1 MALTVDDIKKWLGS
15 LEQKRDE
22 LRLQAHLL
30 GMEARDE
37 FDKVDQSIDRFRGAV
52 QWVSSTASAAARE
65 TPAAI
70 KSGAET
76 LTRTVSD
83 SITELRASHADTLDT
98 LKQRAGNLHAE
109 IEKATLSI
117 QDAAGLLKDKVG
129 EASVDF
135 RRRAEEAKTEFAAK
149 AADAKTQIA
158 GKLEEIKHKGQEMKE
173 RSERISEGVKGAL
186 KGMAEDFSRHLG
198 ELHTDLD
205 NRLTA
210 LKSKVESS
218 GQSEAKK

>member
-173 RSERISEGVKGAL
+173 RSERVSEGVKGAL

>member
-37 FDKVDQSIDRFRGAV
+37 FDKVDRSIDKFRGAV
-52 QWVSSTASAAARE
+52 QWVSSIASVAARE
-65 TPAAI
+65 APATI
-70 KSGAET
+70 KTGAEK

-83 SITELRASHADTLDT
+83 SITEFQTAHADTLDT
-98 LKQRAGNLHAE
+98 LKQRAGDLHAE
-109 IEKATLSI
+109 IEKATLSL
-117 QDAAGLLKDKVG
+117 QDAVGSLKDKAD
-129 EASVDF
+129 ETSADF

-149 AADAKTQIA
+149 AEDAKTQIA
-158 GKLEEIKHKGQEMKE
+158 GKLEEMKHKGQEMKE
-173 RSERISEGVKGAL
+173 RSELLSEGVKGAL

-205 NRLTA
+205 KRLTA
-210 LKSKVESS
+210 LKGKVESS
-218 GQSEAKK
+218 GRSEAKK

>member
-1 MALTVDDIKKWLGS
+1 MALTVDDIKEWLGS

-37 FDKVDQSIDRFRGAV
+37 FDKVDQSIDKFRGAV

-65 TPAAI
+65 APTTI
-70 KSGAET
+70 KTGAEK

-83 SITELRASHADTLDT
+83 SITELRAAHADTLDT
-98 LKQRAGNLHAE
+98 LKQRAGELHTE
-109 IEKATLSI
+109 IEKATLSL
-117 QDAAGLLKDKVG
+117 QDAVGSLKDKAG
-129 EASVDF
+129 EASADL
-135 RRRAEEAKTEFAAK
+135 RRRGEEAKMEFVAK
-149 AADAKTQIA
+149 AGDAKTQIE
-158 GKLEEIKHKGQEMKE
+158 GKLEEMKE
-173 RSERISEGVKGAL
+173 RSELVSEGVKGAL
-186 KGMAEDFSRHLG
+186 KGMAEDFSRHLH

-210 LKSKVESS
+210 LKSKIGSS
-218 GQSEAKK
+218 GRSEDKK

>member
-37 FDKVDQSIDRFRGAV
+37 FDKVDQSIDKFRGAV

-65 TPAAI
+65 APAAI
-70 KSGAET
+70 KTGAEK

-83 SITELRASHADTLDT
+83 SITELRAAHADTLDT
-98 LKQRAGNLHAE
+98 LKQRAGDLHAE
-109 IEKATLSI
+109 IEQATLSL
-117 QDAAGLLKDKVG
+117 QDAVGSLKDKAG
-129 EASVDF
+129 EASDDF
-135 RRRAEEAKTEFAAK
+135 QRRAEEAKTEFAAK

-158 GKLEEIKHKGQEMKE
+158 GKLEELKHKGQEMKE
-173 RSERISEGVKGAL
+173 RSSLVSEGVKGAL
-186 KGMAEDFSRHLG
+186 KGMAEDFSRHLS

-205 NRLTA
+205 KRLTA

-218 GQSEAKK
+218 GRSDAKK

>member
-37 FDKVDQSIDRFRGAV
+37 FDKVEQSIDRFRGAV

-109 IEKATLSI
+109 IEKATLSL
-117 QDAAGLLKDKVG
+117 QDAAGSLKEKVG

-158 GKLEEIKHKGQEMKE
+158 GKLDEIKHKGQEMKE
-173 RSERISEGVKGAL
+173 RSERVSEGVKGAL

>member
-22 LRLQAHLL
+22 LKLQAHLL

-37 FDKVDQSIDRFRGAV
+37 LDKVDQSIDKFRGAV
-52 QWVSSTASAAARE
+52 QWVSSTATAAARE
-65 TPAAI
+65 APATI
-70 KSGAET
+70 KTGAEK

-83 SITELRASHADTLDT
+83 SITEFQAAHADTVDS
-98 LKQRAGNLHAE
+98 LKQRAGDLHAE
-109 IEKATLSI
+109 LEKATLSL
-117 QDAAGLLKDKVG
+117 QETVGSLKDKAG
-129 EASVDF
+129 EASADF
-135 RRRAEEAKTEFAAK
+135 LRLAEEAKTEFIAK
-149 AADAKTQIA
+149 AAEAKTQMA
-158 GKLEEIKHKGQEMKE
+158 GKLEEMKHKGQEMKE
-173 RSERISEGVKGAL
+173 RSGLLSEGVKGAL

-205 NRLTA
+205 KRLTA

-218 GQSEAKK
+218 GQSEDKK

>member
-37 FDKVDQSIDRFRGAV
+37 FDKVDQSIDKFRGAV
-52 QWVSSTASAAARE
+52 QWVSSAASAAARE
-65 TPAAI
+65 APATI
-70 KSGAET
+70 KTGAET
-76 LTRTVSD
+76 LARTVSD
-83 SITELRASHADTLDT
+83 SITELRAAHADTFDT
-98 LKQRAGNLHAE
+98 LKQRAGDLHAE
-109 IEKATLSI
+109 IEKATLSL
-117 QDAAGLLKDKVG
+117 QDTVGSLRDKAG
-129 EASVDF
+129 EASADF
-135 RRRAEEAKTEFAAK
+135 RRRAEEAKAEFTAK
-149 AADAKTQIA
+149 AADARTQIA
-158 GKLEEIKHKGQEMKE
+158 GKLEEIQHKGQEMKE
-173 RSERISEGVKGAL
+173 RSQRVSEGVKGAL

-218 GQSEAKK
+218 GRSEDKK

>member
-37 FDKVDQSIDRFRGAV
+37 FDKVDRSIDKFRGAV
-52 QWVSSTASAAARE
+52 QWVSSIASVAARE
-65 TPAAI
+65 APATI
-70 KSGAET
+70 KTGAEK

-83 SITELRASHADTLDT
+83 SITEFQTAHADTLDA
-98 LKQRAGNLHAE
+98 LKQRAGDLHAE
-109 IEKATLSI
+109 IEKATLSL
-117 QDAAGLLKDKVG
+117 QETVGSLKDKAG
-129 EASVDF
+129 ETSADF

-149 AADAKTQIA
+149 AEDAKTQIA
-158 GKLEEIKHKGQEMKE
+158 GKLEEMKHKGQEMKE
-173 RSERISEGVKGAL
+173 RSELLSEGVKGAL

-205 NRLTA
+205 KRLTA
-210 LKSKVESS
+210 LKGKVESS
-218 GQSEAKK
+218 GRSEAKK

>member
-22 LRLQAHLL
+22 LKLQAHLL

-37 FDKVDQSIDRFRGAV
+37 LDKVDQSIDKFRGAV
-52 QWVSSTASAAARE
+52 QWAARE
-65 TPAAI
+65 APATI
-70 KSGAET
+70 KTGAEK

-83 SITELRASHADTLDT
+83 SITEFQTAHADTVDS
-98 LKQRAGNLHAE
+98 LKQRASDLHAG
-109 IEKATLSI
+109 IEKATLSL
-117 QDAAGLLKDKVG
+117 QETVGSLKGKAG
-129 EASVDF
+129 EASADF
-135 RRRAEEAKTEFAAK
+135 LRLAEEAKTEFSAK
-149 AADAKTQIA
+149 AADAKTQLA
-158 GKLEEIKHKGQEMKE
+158 EKLEEMKHKGQEMKE
-173 RSERISEGVKGAL
+173 RSELLSEGVKGAL

-205 NRLTA
+205 KRLTA

-218 GQSEAKK
+218 GQSEDKK

>member
-1 MALTVDDIKKWLGS
+1 MALTIDDIKKWLDS

-37 FDKVDQSIDRFRGAV
+37 FDKVDQSIDKFRGAV
-52 QWVSSTASAAARE
+52 QWVSSTASAAARDAPVMLK
-65 TPAAI
+65 T
-70 KSGAET
+70 GAEN

-83 SITELRASHADTLDT
+83 SITELRSEHADTIDT
-98 LKQRAGNLHAE
+98 LKQRAGDLHAE
-109 IEKATLSI
+109 IEKTTLSL
-117 QDAAGLLKDKVG
+117 QDAVGSLKSKAG
-129 EASVDF
+129 EASADF

-149 AADAKTQIA
+149 AADAKTHIA
-158 GKLEEIKHKGQEMKE
+158 GKLEELKHKGQEMKE
-173 RSERISEGVKGAL
+173 RSERVSEGVKGAL

-205 NRLTA
+205 KRLTA

-218 GQSEAKK
+218 GSEDKK

>member
-37 FDKVDQSIDRFRGAV
+37 FNKVDQSIDKFRGAV

-65 TPAAI
+65 APTTI
-70 KSGAET
+70 KTGAEK

-83 SITELRASHADTLDT
+83 SITELRTAHADTLDT
-98 LKQRAGNLHAE
+98 LKQRAGDLHAE
-109 IEKATLSI
+109 IEKATLSVHE
-117 QDAAGLLKDKVG
+117 AVGSLKDKAG

-135 RRRAEEAKTEFAAK
+135 RRRAEETKTEFSAK
-149 AADAKTQIA
+149 AADAKIQIE
-158 GKLEEIKHKGQEMKE
+158 GKLEEMKHKGQEMKE
-173 RSERISEGVKGAL
+173 RSGLMVEEVKGAL
-186 KGMAEDFSRHLG
+186 KGMAEDFARHLN
-198 ELHTDLD
+198 EFHTDLD
-205 NRLTA
+205 SRLIA
-210 LKSKVESS
+210 LKSKIGSP
-218 GQSEAKK
+218 GRSEDTK

>member
-1 MALTVDDIKKWLGS
+1 MALTVDDIKGWLGS

-37 FDKVDQSIDRFRGAV
+37 FDKVDQSIDKFRGAV

-65 TPAAI
+65 APTTI
-70 KSGAET
+70 KTGAEK

-83 SITELRASHADTLDT
+83 SITELRAAHADTLDT
-98 LKQRAGNLHAE
+98 LKQRAGELHTE
-109 IEKATLSI
+109 IEKATLSL
-117 QDAAGLLKDKVG
+117 QDAVGSLKDKAG
-129 EASVDF
+129 EASADL
-135 RRRAEEAKTEFAAK
+135 RRRAEEAKMEFVAK
-149 AADAKTQIA
+149 AGDAKTQIE
-158 GKLEEIKHKGQEMKE
+158 GKLEEMKHKGQEMKE
-173 RSERISEGVKGAL
+173 RSELVSEGVKGAL
-186 KGMAEDFSRHLG
+186 KGMAEDFSRHLH

-210 LKSKVESS
+210 LKSKIGSS
-218 GQSEAKK
+218 GRSEDKK

>member
-1 MALTVDDIKKWLGS
+1 MALTVEDIKKWLGS

-37 FDKVDQSIDRFRGAV
+37 FDKVDQTIDKFRSAV
-52 QWVSSTASAAARE
+52 QWVSSTASAAVRE
-65 TPAAI
+65 APTTI
-70 KSGAET
+70 KTGAEK

-83 SITELRASHADTLDT
+83 SITELRAAHADTLET
-98 LKQRAGNLHAE
+98 LKQRAGDLHTE
-109 IEKATLSI
+109 IEKATLSL
-117 QDAAGLLKDKVG
+117 QDAVGSLKEKAG
-129 EASVDF
+129 ETSADF
-135 RRRAEEAKTEFAAK
+135 RRRAEEAKAEFAAK
-149 AADAKTQIA
+149 AEDAKTQIA
-158 GKLEEIKHKGQEMKE
+158 GKLEEMKQKGQEMKE
-173 RSERISEGVKGAL
+173 RSSLVSEGVKGAL
-186 KGMAEDFSRHLG
+186 KGMAEDFSRHLD

-218 GQSEAKK
+218 GRSEDKK

>member
-37 FDKVDQSIDRFRGAV
+37 FDKVDQTIDKFRSAV
-52 QWVSSTASAAARE
+52 QWVSSTASAAVRE
-65 TPAAI
+65 APTTI
-70 KSGAET
+70 KTGAEK

-83 SITELRASHADTLDT
+83 SITELRAAHADTLET
-98 LKQRAGNLHAE
+98 LKQRAGDLHTE
-109 IEKATLSI
+109 IEKATLSL
-117 QDAAGLLKDKVG
+117 QDAVGSLKGKAG
-129 EASVDF
+129 ETSADF
-135 RRRAEEAKTEFAAK
+135 RRRAEEAKAEFAAK
-149 AADAKTQIA
+149 AEDAKMQIA
-158 GKLEEIKHKGQEMKE
+158 GKLEEMKQKGQEMKE
-173 RSERISEGVKGAL
+173 RSSLVSEGVKGAL
-186 KGMAEDFSRHLG
+186 KGMAEDFSRHLD

-218 GQSEAKK
+218 GRSEDKK

>member
-37 FDKVDQSIDRFRGAV
+37 FDKVDQSIDKFRGAV

-65 TPAAI
+65 APTTI
-70 KSGAET
+70 KTGAEK

-83 SITELRASHADTLDT
+83 SITELRAAHADTLDT
-98 LKQRAGNLHAE
+98 LKQRAGDLHAE
-109 IEKATLSI
+109 IEKATLSV
-117 QDAAGLLKDKVG
+117 QNAVGSLKDKGG
-129 EASVDF
+129 EASADF
-135 RRRAEEAKTEFAAK
+135 HRRAEEAKTEFAAK
-149 AADAKTQIA
+149 AVDAKTQIA
-158 GKLEEIKHKGQEMKE
+158 GKLEEIKHKGQELKE
-173 RSERISEGVKGAL
+173 RSELVSEGVKGAL
-186 KGMAEDFSRHLG
+186 KGMAEDFSRHLD

-210 LKSKVESS
+210 LKSKLGSS
-218 GQSEAKK
+218 GRSEDKK

>member
-37 FDKVDQSIDRFRGAV
+37 FDKVDRSIDKFRGAV
-52 QWVSSTASAAARE
+52 QWVSSTASVAARE
-65 TPAAI
+65 APATI
-70 KSGAET
+70 KTGAEK

-83 SITELRASHADTLDT
+83 SITELRAAHADTLDT
-98 LKQRAGNLHAE
+98 LKQRASDLHAE
-109 IEKATLSI
+109 IEKATLSL
-117 QDAAGLLKDKVG
+117 QETVGSLKDKAG
-129 EASVDF
+129 ETSADF

-149 AADAKTQIA
+149 AEDAKTQIA
-158 GKLEEIKHKGQEMKE
+158 GKLEEMKHKGQEMKE
-173 RSERISEGVKGAL
+173 RSELLSEGVKGAL

-205 NRLTA
+205 KRLTA
-210 LKSKVESS
+210 LKGKVESS
-218 GQSEAKK
+218 GRSEAKK